1 MVRMIST
8 KRPLPHLL
16 QPTGLGE
23 NIPSLKL
30 LELGL
35 IDNTVELESSYE
47 MPILYQIVESWMK
60 ASKSVE
66 TGEHKHLN
74 QPSKPVFVLNEP
86 VTNKDLLFPKTP
98 IINITSAKDALSDN
112 VSLNPQIIFLNII
125 Y

>member
-1 MVRMIST
+1 
-8 KRPLPHLL
+8 
-16 QPTGLGE
+16 
-23 NIPSLKL
+23 
-30 LELGL
+30 
-35 IDNTVELESSYE
+35 
-47 MPILYQIVESWMK
+47 MK

-112 VSLNPQIIFLNII
+112 VS
-125 Y
+125 

>member
-35 IDNTVELESSYE
+35 IDNTAELESSYE
-47 MPILYQIVESWMK
+47 MPILYEIVES
-60 ASKSVE
+60 
-66 TGEHKHLN
+66 
-74 QPSKPVFVLNEP
+74 
-86 VTNKDLLFPKTP
+86 
-98 IINITSAKDALSDN
+98 
-112 VSLNPQIIFLNII
+112 
-125 Y
+125 

>member
-47 MPILYQIVESWMK
+47 IKCRFCIK
-60 ASKSVE
+60 
-66 TGEHKHLN
+66 
-74 QPSKPVFVLNEP
+74 
-86 VTNKDLLFPKTP
+86 
-98 IINITSAKDALSDN
+98 LS
-112 VSLNPQIIFLNII
+112 NPE
-125 Y
+125 

>member
-30 LELGL
+30 LELGFVTDIIRKKRVIYADVL
-35 IDNTVELESSYE
+35 SIIESS
-47 MPILYQIVESWMK
+47 MK

-66 TGEHKHLN
+66 TGEYNHLN

-112 VSLNPQIIFLNII
+112 VS
-125 Y
+125 

>member
-30 LELGL
+30 LELGFVTDIIRKKGYL
-35 IDNTVELESSYE
+35 YSINYTDVLSIIESS
-47 MPILYQIVESWMK
+47 MK

-66 TGEHKHLN
+66 TGEYNHLN
-74 QPSKPVFVLNEP
+74 QSSKPVFVLNEP

-112 VSLNPQIIFLNII
+112 VS
-125 Y
+125 